1 MLTEG
6 IVAPDFRLPGT
17 PPSDDQDIVSEYSLR
32 EAITDGPVLL
42 NFYLFDFH
50 PHCTE
55 NICDLHDLAWFDIH
69 ESVSV
74 YGIST
79 DKSFSHRA
87 FAETEDLDVTLLS
100 DSDGTVAEEY
110 GVLYDEFGAHK
121 RIAKRAVF
129 IVDSEGIVRYAWRTE
144 DPSVQ
149 PDWQAVRTRL
159 REITPDSA
167 SGTST
172 EA

>member
-1 MLTEG
+1 MLTDG
-6 IVAPDFRLPGT
+6 DMAPDFRLPGT
-17 PPSDDQDIVSEYSLR
+17 PTPDEQDIVSEYTLR
-32 EAITDGPVLL
+32 EAVADSPVSL

-55 NICDLHDLAWFDIH
+55 NICDLHDLAWFDIN

-79 DKSFSHRA
+79 DKSFSQRS
-87 FAETEDLDVTLLS
+87 FAETEGLDITLLS

-110 GVLYDEFGAHK
+110 GVLYEEFGGHK
-121 RIAKRAVF
+121 RIGKRSVF
-129 IVDSEGIVRYAWRTE
+129 IVDPEGMVRYAWRTE

-149 PDWQAVRTRL
+149 PDGQEVRAKL
-159 REITPDSA
+159 REFTLEGS
-167 SGTST
+167 SGTTT
-172 EA
+172 EV